1 MAVPRVG
8 DGGVHDEATPTS
20 SMITMEMIMS
30 MNRRFA
36 RFLRFACA
44 AAATGSISVTP
55 FACISLPFFGVLAIC
70 SLAVSL

>member
-1 MAVPRVG
+1 
-8 DGGVHDEATPTS
+8 
-20 SMITMEMIMS
+20 MITMEMIMS